1 MKSMQEVGAYRQAAA
16 PCAKMQGKVRHAP
29 GVAMELRV
37 LRLAADAADIRREFT
52 PQQLAKCGPLSA
64 ALDACEALF
73 DALGWGGVQ
82 AQPQRAEGSGH

>member
-16 PCAKMQGKVRHAP
+16 PCAKMPAKAGHAP
-29 GVAMELRV
+29 AVAVELRA

-52 PQQLAKCGPLSA
+52 PQQLAKCGPLAA

-73 DALGWGGVQ
+73 DALGWGGAQ
-82 AQPQRAEGSGH
+82 AQPQRVETSGH